1 MGARKE
7 VFITATSADLGSYR
21 QAGKEAVLKENI
33 KIRVLVRPPN

>member
-7 VFITATSADLGSYR
+7 VFISPTSADLGSYR
-21 QAGKEAVLKENI
+21 QAAKEAVLTESI